1 MKQAASARSAPT
13 ASPRSINLFASLLH
27 SAALRLPHGFF
38 RGLSSSLE
46 DEEEDEDQVVVLVV
60 VVLHER
66 PEPTHD
72 EAASTK
78 ASARPEP
85 FQLRE
90 SAVMPR
96 FLAYRPNVSSG
107 LCRWSARGG
116 IT

>member
-1 MKQAASARSAPT
+1 MKQAASARSAPA
-13 ASPRSINLFASLLH
+13 ASPRSINLFASSLQ
-27 SAALRLPHGFF
+27 SAALLLPHGLR
-38 RGLSSSLE
+38 RGFSSPP
-46 DEEEDEDQVVVLVV
+46 EEEDEDQVVVLVV

-66 PEPTHD
+66 PEPAHD
-72 EAASTK
+72 EAASAK
-78 ASARPEP
+78 VSAKPEL
-85 FQLRE
+85 FQSRE